1 MTCHVYSVLKQNP
14 FIIFFYCCVATCMWA
29 VLADILSLSGLW
41 NYEYIAS
48 LWIANKKFMLANV
61 VNVAA
66 LWCLWNMRNKI
77 CFQGDVWIGMKKVL
91 TGIARTLRRWKPMY
105 TAVMEEELTVI
116 IQKIELEASRPL
128 ESAGVLYILKH
139 WCCGLWRRVASVCF
153 NRFLSLS

>member
-1 MTCHVYSVLKQNP
+1 
-14 FIIFFYCCVATCMWA
+14 MWA

-77 CFQGDVWIGMKKVL
+77 CFQGDVWMGMKNVL
-91 TGIARTLRRWKPMY
+91 TGIARTLRRGRPMY
-105 TAVMEEELTVI
+105 KTVMEEELMVI
-116 IQKIELEASRPL
+116 IQKIELEASKPPGISWSPFHSQALELLPL
-128 ESAGVLYILKH
+128 ATGCIAVNQQSSELVMSDTIAETSGP
-139 WCCGLWRRVASVCF
+139 
-153 NRFLSLS
+153 